1 MEPNARWRRLGWFV
15 ALYAGSL
22 IAFAVLVYGF
32 KALIPR

>member
-1 MEPNARWRRLGWFV
+1 MADDSRWRRLGWFV

-22 IAFAVLVYGF
+22 IGFAVLVYGF